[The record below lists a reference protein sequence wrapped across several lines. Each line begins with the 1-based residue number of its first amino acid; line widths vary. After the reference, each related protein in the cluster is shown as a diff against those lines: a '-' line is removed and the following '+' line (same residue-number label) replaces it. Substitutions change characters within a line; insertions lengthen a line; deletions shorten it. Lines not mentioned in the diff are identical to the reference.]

1 MPQWR
6 GEKTYHP
13 AYKMQATADL
23 RFDVTVSRLLYCIP
37 YTFLVPVERL
47 VSVSVLSC

>member
-13 AYKMQATADL
+13 SIKMQATADL
-23 RFDVTVSRLLYCIP
+23 RFDVTVSHL
-37 YTFLVPVERL
+37 
-47 VSVSVLSC
+47 